1 MLLPWRCVHVPPFLL
16 LPTHRLPTLKSSEDT
31 CLPAERHEARR
42 PADNL
47 HLAAAVDVDAARLRS
62 PGTRLGA
69 AGAGV
74 RAAAQPAR
82 GRVQLE
88 ERLLPLVQS
97 RFHHPGH
104 RPAGNVSPH
113 VLLTKEDAGAMKWL
127 SWRSLQLQVIFNSVL
142 QEKLQQPVTYECVPF
157 VCLYN
162 QPVNPQSVRQGRQIF
177 QLEANNIEIC

>member
-1 MLLPWRCVHVPPFLL
+1 MCQQIVRRFSSRMFFLCHFVLSVKKKKQEPLSVTSVTVCSRPPFLLLL
-16 LPTHRLPTLKSSEDT
+16 LPTHRLLTFKSSEDT
-31 CLPAERHEARR
+31 CLTAEHHEATR

-47 HLAAAVDVDAARLRS
+47 HRAAADVDAARLLS

-113 VLLTKEDAGAMKWL
+113 VLLTKEDAGAMK
-127 SWRSLQLQVIFNSVL
+127 
-142 QEKLQQPVTYECVPF
+142 
-157 VCLYN
+157 
-162 QPVNPQSVRQGRQIF
+162 
-177 QLEANNIEIC
+177 